1 MISRKLLTSLFP
13 GLFLLAPVVGGLG
26 AQEGAVTET
35 EWVQPSAVNHDVA
48 GKEACM
54 VCHAI
59 GASPILDVPADHEAR
74 GNETCMWC
82 HAPDS
87 PLLTLE
93 PSKTPHATATEET
106 DCMRCHAIEANPDVV
121 EVPSSHDGRANATC
135 MWCHVKVEG
144 GGGGRR

>member
-1 MISRKLLTSLFP
+1 MKSRNLLASLFL
-13 GLFLLAPVVGGLG
+13 GAFLVAPIAGSLG
-26 AQEGAVTET
+26 AQEEAAVET
-35 EWVQPSAVNHDVA
+35 KWVKPSAVNHDVA

-82 HAPDS
+82 HAADS
-87 PLLTLE
+87 PMLTVE
-93 PSKTPHATATEET
+93 PSKTPHRRATEET
-106 DCMRCHAIEANPDVV
+106 DCMRCHAIEANPGVV
-121 EVPSSHDGRANATC
+121 EVPASHEGRANATC

-144 GGGGRR
+144 GGGG

>member
-1 MISRKLLTSLFP
+1 MNSRKFLASLFLAMP
-13 GLFLLAPVVGGLG
+13 LVAPFADGLS
-26 AQEGAVTET
+26 AQEEAGAET
-35 EWVQPSAVNHDVA
+35 KWVQPSAVTHDVA

-59 GASPILDVPADHEAR
+59 GASPILDVPVDHEAR

-87 PLLTLE
+87 PMLTVE
-93 PSKTPHATATEET
+93 PSKTPHPAATVEM
-106 DCMRCHAIEANPDVV
+106 DCLRCHAIEANPDVV
-121 EVPSSHDGRANATC
+121 EVPASHGGRANATC

-144 GGGGRR
+144 GGGGGM